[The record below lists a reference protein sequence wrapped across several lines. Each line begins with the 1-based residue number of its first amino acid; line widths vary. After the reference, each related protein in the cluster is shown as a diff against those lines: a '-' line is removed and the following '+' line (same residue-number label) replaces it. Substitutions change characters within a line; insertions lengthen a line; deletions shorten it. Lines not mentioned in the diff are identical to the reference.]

1 MSSSARKLAGSAA
14 NSSRGAL
21 RLTRCRALLA
31 RLDPERPPPYVHAKE
46 FRWQYRAL
54 RERVHLYSERLA
66 AARDPV
72 HAPDSRLLK
81 AEFAIELS
89 LQYFQDVF
97 TPQREVEE
105 SEEDQGGRD

>member
-1 MSSSARKLAGSAA
+1 MDRTARKLAGSAA
-14 NSSRGAL
+14 NSSRGPT

-66 AARDPV
+66 AARSALEPATAVAIDERTLHV
-72 HAPDSRLLK
+72 TVGAPERVSAFVIVKTTWL
-81 AEFAIELS
+81 
-89 LQYFQDVF
+89 
-97 TPQREVEE
+97 
-105 SEEDQGGRD
+105 